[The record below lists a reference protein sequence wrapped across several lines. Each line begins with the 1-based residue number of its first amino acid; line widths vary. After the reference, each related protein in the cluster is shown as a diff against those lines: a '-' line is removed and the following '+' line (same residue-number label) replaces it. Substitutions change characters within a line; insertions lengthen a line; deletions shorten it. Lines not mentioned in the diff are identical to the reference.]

1 MEQRGGRQG
10 ALTARCGGAGACVE
24 PRWQPEENDRGG
36 ARPVELLGQPSVTYY
51 RGSAR
56 LTRTRDGNGPDL
68 ILSHGYLASARHVM
82 RPKSAA
88 FKGKHLWFRTVL
100 LK

>member
-36 ARPVELLGQPSVTYY
+36 ARPLELLGQPSVTYY

-68 ILSHGYLASARHVM
+68 IPLARLPGVGTSRD
-82 RPKSAA
+82 AA
-88 FKGKHLWFRTVL
+88 EKRCL
-100 LK
+100 